1 MLSTQQWLNFISP
14 NGSLRLSLANA
25 SSKSARF
32 VRACEKSARV
42 LAGNIFASEHTQT
55 SHVSHARIAR
65 IARIAQLTLR
75 RSPRDSSELARNLR
89 GFWQETFSRQ
99 NTRRPHT
106 SRTLASLASLA
117 SLSGWKAACLAAMK
131 AFSLAKPRESRS
143 VCLQPL

>member
-1 MLSTQQWLNFISP
+1 MMTDIGNRKEILRIFRESIVFIIRPFKLFKSDIIYPKRLLIFLVAIKGWRKILVLSTQQWLNFISP

-65 IARIAQLTLR
+65 IARIAQWLESCVSR
-75 RSPRDSSELARNLR
+75 RNESLLA
-89 GFWQETFSRQ
+89 G
-99 NTRRPHT
+99 
-106 SRTLASLASLA
+106 
-117 SLSGWKAACLAAMK
+117 
-131 AFSLAKPRESRS
+131 
-143 VCLQPL
+143 